1 MDTSK
6 LNIELDMHTHTI
18 ASGHAYGTIRE
29 MAQAASER
37 GLKLLGISEHG
48 PGIPGTCDPIYFQNI
63 KVVPRELYGVRVML
77 GAEVN
82 ILDDGGLH
90 MGEKVM
96 KLLDYCVAGIHNF
109 CYTPGD
115 VEKNTAAVVRAMSH
129 PLVNIIS
136 HPDDGGTPLDY
147 RRLAAAAK
155 EYHTL
160 LEVNSSSLR
169 WPERR
174 PGCVEHYREMLRW
187 CKEYGAPI
195 IIDSDAHDPAD
206 VRNFEDALALLETV
220 EFPEALVINT
230 STADFL
236 QYIGR

>member
-1 MDTSK
+1 MDISK

-82 ILDDGGLH
+82 ILDDGGLY
-90 MGEKVM
+90 MEEKILR
-96 KLLDYCVAGIHNF
+96 LLDYCVAGIHNF

-115 VEKNTAAVVRAMSH
+115 VEKNTAAVIRAMGH

-155 EYHTL
+155 ETHTL
-160 LEVNSSSLR
+160 LELNSNSLR
-169 WPERR
+169 FPARR
-174 PGCVEHYREMLRW
+174 PNCVENYREMLHW
-187 CKEYGAPI
+187 CKVYAAPI

-206 VRNFEDALALLETV
+206 VGNLEAALAFLETV
-220 EFPEALVINT
+220 DFPAELVVNT
-230 STADFL
+230 SVERFL
-236 QYIGR
+236 AHLGR